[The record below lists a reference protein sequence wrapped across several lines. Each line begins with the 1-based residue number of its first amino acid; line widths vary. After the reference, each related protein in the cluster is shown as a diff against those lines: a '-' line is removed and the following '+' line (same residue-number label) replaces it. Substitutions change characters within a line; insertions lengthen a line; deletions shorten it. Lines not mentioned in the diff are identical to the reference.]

1 MSAAAKHCAARERPA
16 PGGPVNSQEWLM
28 ARGSP
33 SPRAA
38 RAALSMVWA
47 TEGALASLSATLE
60 VFTRS
65 SLLG

>member
-1 MSAAAKHCAARERPA
+1 
-16 PGGPVNSQEWLM
+16 M

-38 RAALSMVWA
+38 RAALRMVWA